1 MRTLA
6 GLMLAVSVAVAG
18 TPSAPRWA
26 GDPEAQLLLEAALAG
41 ALASTEAFGP
51 WPPGPWMVHLH
62 TSEETFE
69 RATGAPGLRAAA
81 WVGSTLHLRPWLRL
95 RRRDLGALLR
105 HEMVHRR
112 LAPRHLRAWEEEA
125 RCLWAQGHPRPPEVW
140 PPAPEGAVQDRLDRD
155 LRRGTTSSQAWAY
168 AWLRA
173 WLAGRMLPGPTRPH
187 PPSVQPEGV
196 WRDAPRGVPIR

>member
-1 MRTLA
+1 MGILA
-6 GLMLAVSVAVAG
+6 ALMLPVPLAVEDAA
-18 TPSAPRWA
+18 PAPRWA
-26 GDPEAQLLLEAALAG
+26 GDPEAQLRLEATLAA

-69 RATGAPGLRAAA
+69 RATGAPGPRAAA
-81 WVGSTLHLRPWLRL
+81 WVGPTLHLRPWHRL
-95 RRRDLGALLR
+95 HRRDLGALLR

-125 RCLWAQGHPRPPEVW
+125 RCLWAEGHPRPPEAW
-140 PPAPEGAVQDRLDRD
+140 PPAPEGAVQDCLDQA
-155 LRRGTTSSQAWAY
+155 LRRGTTASQAWAY

-173 WLAGRMLPGPTRPH
+173 WLAGRPLPGPTRPRR
-187 PPSVQPEGV
+187 PSVQPEGV
-196 WRDAPRGVPIR
+196 WRDVPRGVPIR